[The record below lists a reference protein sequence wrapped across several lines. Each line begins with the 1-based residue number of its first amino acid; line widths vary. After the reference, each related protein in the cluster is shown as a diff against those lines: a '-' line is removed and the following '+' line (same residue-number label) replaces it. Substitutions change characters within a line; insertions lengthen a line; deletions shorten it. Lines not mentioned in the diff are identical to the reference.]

1 MNKNGG
7 IKVVEILE
15 YYDMIQLFI
24 GKDIDNN
31 RYVCVLYDDTP
42 VPKYFGVKLTKD
54 RLQSF
59 CKKEVDLRS
68 LYIEPE
74 SKDDLYIVTKNVT
87 SVSFDEYGLY
97 SFKDFDEV
105 LTEDMLPREGY
116 YYESKISVLF

>member
-59 CKKEVDLRS
+59 YKKEVDLRS
-68 LYIEPE
+68 LYIEPK
-74 SKDDLYIVTKNVT
+74 SKDDLYIVTKNDT
-87 SVSFDEYGLY
+87 SVSFDEYYLY

-116 YYESKISVLF
+116 YYESK